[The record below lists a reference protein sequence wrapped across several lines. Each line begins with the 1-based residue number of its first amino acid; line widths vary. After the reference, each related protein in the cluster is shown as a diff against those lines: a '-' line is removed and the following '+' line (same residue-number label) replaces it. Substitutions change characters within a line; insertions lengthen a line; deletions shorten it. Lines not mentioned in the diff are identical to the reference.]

1 MKRRILVVVN
11 ELFFAPLE
19 EISTV
24 LRQCFGGLKKKTLDS
39 NLRELEEEVAIFRLL
54 PEENEESVVGFI
66 PGANS
71 EVEEDLDLRRL
82 IVENGLERRD
92 PSVVDWNAFS
102 RRIYQQFIE
111 ELSNLKE
118 DVANL
123 YEDPKRLE
131 MKYFDLSIR
140 YHQLYDYF
148 LKNYR
153 IDFLLPIQL
162 ELRDLRYQLDKLEY

>member
-1 MKRRILVVVN
+1 MKRRILIIVN

-24 LRQCFGGLKKKTLDS
+24 LRQYFGGLKKKTLDS

-82 IVENGLERRD
+82 IVENGLEKRD
-92 PSVVDWNAFS
+92 PSVVDWDAFTQ
-102 RRIYQQFIE
+102 RICQQFVG
-111 ELSNLKE
+111 ELSNLRE
-118 DVANL
+118 DVASL

-140 YHQLYDYF
+140 YHQLYGYF
-148 LKNYR
+148 LKNHKV
-153 IDFLLPIQL
+153 DFLAPIQS
-162 ELRDLRYQLDKLEY
+162 ELKDLRYQLNKLEY